1 MGHRA
6 IDGTDAATDAAEA
19 VVEQGAG
26 VELVSQGTN
35 ESASAVAI
43 DANEE
48 VAIDGADA
56 STAAA
61 AAVVAQGSVGVNETA
76 AAIDEEVRKLVD
88 VAYIRAKEVLVNNR
102 HILDEIAKM
111 LVEKETVD
119 SDELQ
124 EILTNNDV
132 KTAAFA

>member
-1 MGHRA
+1 MASQGANESASAEVAMNR
-6 IDGTDAATDAAEA
+6 TDATTNVAEA
-19 VVEQGAG
+19 VAEQGAG

-76 AAIDEEVRKLVD
+76 AIDANDEVPRMRRTGRKRKLSEK
-88 VAYIRAKEVLVNNR
+88 ASAA
-102 HILDEIAKM
+102 DEN
-111 LVEKETVD
+111 
-119 SDELQ
+119 S
-124 EILTNNDV
+124 
-132 KTAAFA
+132 